1 MWPNQLDE
9 HSMSANAVVRARID
23 ERVAAFEADN
33 DDYSALM
40 LKALADRLAEALA
53 EMLHLRV
60 CQCHWGYVE
69 DEDLSNQ
76 DLTAEGYQGIG
87 PALVIR
93 PVRTTRKR
101 IFSGDPSDH
110 PIERS
115 GPSIPTPLEGPC
127 PPIPS
132 PTGNTRMTSP

>member
-60 CQCHWGYVE
+60 CQCHC
-69 DEDLSNQ
+69 
-76 DLTAEGYQGIG
+76 
-87 PALVIR
+87 
-93 PVRTTRKR
+93 RTPD
-101 IFSGDPSDH
+101 IPPST
-110 PIERS
+110 I
-115 GPSIPTPLEGPC
+115 
-127 PPIPS
+127 
-132 PTGNTRMTSP
+132 